1 MRRLLRLPLALTIV
15 VAFIG
20 TMALLPSGAAASEC
34 TDTWIG
40 PSEGNWGAAASW
52 STAAVPT
59 SADIVCIGPAK
70 TVNVSTGTNEAGIIL
85 AEGTLSIS
93 GGSLHVSE
101 VPSTIAILRMLG
113 GTLES
118 AGEIFVSKSLFASGG
133 TMQGSGATVIG
144 AEASGKVEGGGLTI
158 AERELENNGALTIE
172 GPKASIVGEA
182 GAAVTNTGTLI
193 VNSEG
198 EGSGL
203 IPGAAA
209 PAPTLANT
217 GILEKTKSESK
228 SLSSTQIGF
237 SIDNEGLVE
246 TEVGALELTGGGT
259 SGKAAESYWA
269 ALSETL
275 WTAQTKI
282 VFAEQTYQLGDASIA
297 GEVQVISGA
306 TIKANQVEGPEGSIW
321 LYNGNVD
328 FVGEHASSLGE
339 LGVASG
345 AASLAAGA
353 ELSTEYLELTTAYL
367 GKSGVEKLESLPEVT
382 LGAGSTTNVESYD
395 QALGSMQLGQK
406 VVFNAT
412 SVIEGGQFTAGD
424 ETSLTGPNFFVESG
438 STFSAGKST
447 GFHIEEP
454 FVEGGTFELGA
465 NSTIDG
471 TYFVQEKGSS
481 TFGAGTHITPSKYVY
496 IYEGP
501 FILGKNSVAAMSEMF
516 FQQGGETTFEEG
528 ASLDGGELV
537 FFEEGTSTLES
548 GAEVKAQEV
557 FSEEILL
564 DVGASASVQ
573 AQTLYLESGEL
584 TGPGSAIADELLWQE
599 TEMTGSG
606 LTESLKKGSIVNRTS
621 CGKTCKPIPS
631 YAQLDQRHLVT
642 RGSFSLGVSTLA
654 MENGAR
660 IDNYGTFNASSE
672 DTTHGPAQ
680 IAVPESSKSA
690 PKFINHGE
698 FNKVSGSGTTFVM
711 APFESFGSVHQ
722 LSGTLLFY
730 DPIGKVPSDLAK
742 LKCHCG
748 DPVEPSTGDF
758 SESQR
763 DLSIGGRGV
772 GLDLVRSYSTA
783 AAVASETLG
792 MFGYGWSSSFSDH
805 LLFAE
810 GGKQVTVVG
819 GDGSTTPFTE
829 TGKGTFAAASWSQDA
844 LSGSSES
851 GYDFT
856 TPDQTEYAFSGTGRL
871 ESVTDRNGN
880 QTTLSYDEAG
890 RLKSITDPAERQII
904 FAYNGEGLVESAKD
918 PMGRTVKYGYA
929 GKELTSVTLPG
940 EESLNWQFEYDAS
953 HRMTSMTD
961 GRGGKTTNEY
971 DKENRVISQTD
982 PAKRTRTFEYAPF
995 HTRVTNKANGA
1006 VTDMWFTSN
1015 NEPFSITRGYGTAD
1029 ATTQTFSYDEAGHLL
1044 SETDG
1049 SGHTTTYTYDAAG
1062 DRTSIT
1068 NPDKDETKWEYNGT
1082 HDVISET
1089 TPNGETTTIKR
1100 DANGNPETISRPA
1113 PEAKTQTFSFAHASN
1128 GDLKSMTDPL
1138 ERTWSYEYDSH
1149 GDRKATIDPEG
1160 DKATFAYN
1168 EDSELTSSISPR
1180 GNEGGTEPS
1189 EYTTSV
1195 KRDPRGRAEEVVDPL
1210 GHVTKLAYDPN
1221 GNLKSETDAKGHTT
1235 KYTYDPD
1242 NELTATEKPN
1252 GAVLKTEYDGAGEVV
1267 TQTDANEHTTSYVRN
1282 ILEEPIEIVD
1292 PLGRKTSQTFNAAG
1306 KLKTVTDPT
1315 KRVTTYAYDPANRL
1329 EGISYSEEATPD
1341 VSFEYDPDGSVTKM
1355 VDGSG
1360 ESTYKYDQ
1368 LGRLETTT
1376 NGHGETIGYAY
1387 DLANEPKQIVYPNG
1401 KGINQS
1407 FDAAGR
1413 LKSISDWLGNTTSFA
1428 YDANSNL
1435 EATSFPAGTGNV
1447 DEFSYDPADRMSSV
1461 SMKKE
1466 AKTLAS
1472 LSYERDKLGQ
1482 VEAMSSTGLPGAEK
1496 ESYEYDE
1503 NDRLMQAGSGSFGY
1517 DAADNLTKAPGMTN
1531 TYDAASELEKST
1543 NATYTYDEEG
1553 ERTKT
1558 TPLAGASPAH
1568 NLSFGGEGSGAGQ
1581 FSGPLGIATDAEG
1594 HVWVADSG
1602 NNRVQEF
1609 DGKGEFIRQFGSK
1622 GSGNGQFSLPRG
1634 IAVDAKGNVWV
1645 ADTGNNRVQEFN
1657 AEGKYLSQFGS
1668 EGTGN
1673 GQFKKPRGIAVD
1685 AKGNL
1690 WTIEGG
1696 GSPPAEPRVQE
1707 FNAEGKYLSKF
1718 GSAGTGNGQFKGPEG
1733 IATDAEGHVW
1743 VADSGN
1749 NRVQEFNAEGKYLS
1763 QFGSVGTGNG
1773 QFKTPSA
1780 LTVDSEGKLWVTDTA
1795 NDRVQEFNA
1804 EGKYLSQFGSEGT
1817 GSGQL
1822 KSPRAI
1828 ATDTKDDL
1836 WVADTSN
1843 DRVQEWVTVTPPTT
1857 YAYDQAGNL
1866 TAVKQVKEGEASGID
1881 EAFSYNGAGL
1891 IASHTTGGST
1901 SYLAWDENSPLP
1913 LVLSDGQNSYIYGP
1927 GGLPVEQISSKG
1939 VPSYFHHDQL
1949 GSTRMLTNSTGE
1961 AVATFTYTPY
1971 GALEA
1976 STGSTTTPLGFA
1988 GQYTE
1993 SRSGLQFLR
2002 ARFYDPATGQF
2013 LTRDPLTMITG
2024 QPYSYGLDNPL
2035 NTTDPSGEVG
2045 VAVATCGATV
2055 EVPGVDE
2062 ATCGAAAAEVAIAG
2076 GSLIACALFGCEET
2090 ISAPHVHTAAED
2102 TQYNEEAHEECP
2114 LDSTPEGRPLSKHYR
2129 DETGPERNIPGSV
2142 VDETIE
2148 NGELVEDLG
2157 DRRVYYDPKNDV
2169 TVVESKTTGKI
2180 ISARRGPP

>member
-70 TVNVSTGTNEAGIIL
+70 TVNVSTGTNEAGIIF

-101 VPSTIAILRMLG
+101 VPSTIATLRMLG

-217 GILEKTKSESK
+217 GTLKKAKSESK

-269 ALSETL
+269 ALSENL
-275 WTAQTKI
+275 WTAQTKL

-306 TIKANQVEGPEGSIW
+306 TIKTDQVEGPEGSIW

-353 ELSTEYLELTTAYL
+353 ELSTGYLELTTAYL
-367 GKSGVEKLESLPEVT
+367 EKSGVEKLEGLPEVT
-382 LGAGSTTNVESYD
+382 LGTGSTTSTGIYE
-395 QALGSMQLGQK
+395 QGLGSTQM
-406 VVFNAT
+406 
-412 SVIEGGQFTAGD
+412 GD
-424 ETSLTGPNFFVESG
+424 KTSLDGPLFIEEGVFSAGNEATFSGRDSFVNGGSFSTGDKAEFLIEEAFVSGGTFETGSGSMIKGHYFFQESG
-438 STFSAGKST
+438 STTFGSHTSLAESE
-447 GFHIEEP
+447 FMYIEE
-454 FVEGGTFELGA
+454 
-465 NSTIDG
+465 
-471 TYFVQEKGSS
+471 GSLA
-481 TFGAGTHITPSKYVY
+481 FGK
-496 IYEGP
+496 ED
-501 FILGKNSVAAMSEMF
+501 VASMPEMF
-516 FQQGGETTFEEG
+516 FQQGGKVTFEEG
-528 ASLDGGELV
+528 ASLDGGELT
-537 FFEEGTSTLES
+537 FFEEGTTTLES
-548 GAEVKAQEV
+548 GAQVEAQEV
-557 FSEEILL
+557 VSEEVVL

-573 AQTLYLESGEL
+573 AQTLYLVVGEL
-584 TGPGSAIADELLWQE
+584 TGPGSVIADELLWQE
-599 TEMTGSG
+599 TEMTGNG

-621 CGKTCKPIPS
+621 CGKTCAPIPS
-631 YAQLDQRHLVT
+631 YALLDQRHLVT
-642 RGSFSLGVSTLA
+642 RGAFSLGLSTLA
-654 MENGAR
+654 MANGAR
-660 IDNYGTFNASSE
+660 IDNYGTFDASSE

-680 IAVPESSKSA
+680 IAVPESSKTA
-690 PKFINHGE
+690 PKFVNHGE

-711 APFESFGSVHQ
+711 APFESFGSVRQ

-730 DPIGKVPSDLAK
+730 DPIGKIPSDLSK

-758 SESQR
+758 SESQT

-772 GLDLVRSYSTA
+772 GLDLTRAYSTA
-783 AAVASETLG
+783 AAVASESPG
-792 MFGYGWSSSFSDH
+792 MFGYGWSNSFSDH

-829 TGKGTFAAASWSQDA
+829 TGKGTFAAASWSQDT
-844 LSGSSES
+844 LSGSGES
-851 GYDFT
+851 GYALT
-856 TPDQTEYAFSGTGRL
+856 TPDQTEYDFSNTGRL
-871 ESVTDRNGN
+871 ESITDRNGN

-890 RLKSITDPAERQII
+890 RLKAITDPAERQIT

-918 PMGRTVKYGYA
+918 PMGRTVKYEYT
-929 GKELTSVTLPG
+929 GKELASVILPG
-940 EESLNWQFEYDAS
+940 EESPNWQFEYDAS

-971 DKENRVISQTD
+971 DKSNRVISQTD

-995 HTRVTNKANGA
+995 HTRITNKANGA

-1029 ATTQTFSYDEAGHLL
+1029 ATTQTFSYDEAGNPL

-1049 SGHTTTYTYDAAG
+1049 NGHTTTYTYNAAG
-1062 DRTSIT
+1062 DRTSMT
-1068 NPDKDETKWEYNGT
+1068 DADGNVTKWEYNGA
-1082 HDVISET
+1082 HELISQT
-1089 TPNGETTTIKR
+1089 TPNGETTTIKH

-1113 PEAKTQTFSFAHASN
+1113 PEAKTQTFSFAYASN
-1128 GDLKSMTDPL
+1128 GDLESTTDPL
-1138 ERTWSYEYDSH
+1138 ERTWSYEYDGH

-1168 EDSELTSSISPR
+1168 EDSERTSSVSPR
-1180 GNEGGTEPS
+1180 GNEGGAEPS
-1189 EYTTSV
+1189 EYTTSI
-1195 KRDPRGRAEEVVDPL
+1195 KRDPRGRIEEIIDPL
-1210 GHVTKLAYDPN
+1210 GHTTKFAYDSD

-1242 NELTATEKPN
+1242 NELTATEKPS
-1252 GAVLKTEYDGAGEVV
+1252 GAVLETEYDGAGEVIA
-1267 TQTDANEHTTSYVRN
+1267 QTDANEHTTSYVRN
-1282 ILEEPIEIVD
+1282 VLEEPIEITD
-1292 PLGRKTSQTFNAAG
+1292 PLGRKTAQTFNAAG

-1329 EGISYSEEATPD
+1329 EAISYSEEATPD
-1341 VSFEYDPDGSVTKM
+1341 VSFEYDPDGNLTKM

-1401 KGINQS
+1401 KAVNQT
-1407 FDAAGR
+1407 FDAASR
-1413 LKSISDWLGNTTSFA
+1413 LKSISDWLGNTTSFT

-1435 EATSFPAGTGNV
+1435 KTTSFPTGTGNV
-1447 DEFSYDPADRMSSV
+1447 DEFGYDPTDRMSSV

-1496 ESYEYDE
+1496 EAFEYDE
-1503 NDRLMQAGSGSFGY
+1503 NDRLTQAGSGSFGY

-1696 GSPPAEPRVQE
+1696 GSPPPEPRVQE

-1733 IATDAEGHVW
+1733 IAADAEGHVW

-1780 LTVDSEGKLWVTDTA
+1780 LTVDSEGKLWVTDTT

-1828 ATDTKDDL
+1828 AADAKGSL

-1891 IASHTTGGST
+1891 IASRTTGEST
-1901 SYLAWDENSPLP
+1901 SYLAWDEDSPLP

-1949 GSTRMLTNSTGE
+1949 GSTRMLTNGAGE
-1961 AVATFTYTPY
+1961 AIATFTYTPY

-1993 SRSGLQFLR
+1993 AQSGLQYLR

-2013 LTRDPLTMITG
+2013 LMRDPIEAITG

-2035 NTTDPSGEVG
+2035 NLTDPSGRFAA
-2045 VAVATCGATV
+2045 VAVGCGV
-2055 EVPGVDE
+2055 GEVVDP
-2062 ATCGAAAAEVAIAG
+2062 AGGCVPGAAAGAAA
-2076 GSLIACALFGCEET
+2076 SAAAAALACLLFGCDET
-2090 ISAPHVHTAAED
+2090 ISAPHGHEHTAAD
-2102 TQYNEEAHEECP
+2102 NVHYNAEAHDECP
-2114 LDSTPEGRPLSKHYR
+2114 LE
-2129 DETGPERNIPGSV
+2129 EERNYKQDKKLTPG
-2142 VDETIE
+2142 EIE
-2148 NGELVEDLG
+2148 LLKDAG
-2157 DRRVYYDPKNDV
+2157 YDPHDLKQ
-2169 TVVESKTTGKI
+2169 
-2180 ISARRGPP
+2180 RGGTDLYKDRDGNIYEKPAGGPGAGDPIGINIGNLP